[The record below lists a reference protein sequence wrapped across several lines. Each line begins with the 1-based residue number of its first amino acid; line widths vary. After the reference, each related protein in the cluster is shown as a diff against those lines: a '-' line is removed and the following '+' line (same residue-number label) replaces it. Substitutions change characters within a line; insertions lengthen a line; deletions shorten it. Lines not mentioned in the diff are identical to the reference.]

1 MPDGAYGGLT
11 VNDELTL
18 RKIQTFGFLERLCE
32 QLDLT
37 ATQGQR
43 AKDHYYAVGEW
54 LASAADPLL
63 LTSEIYV
70 QGSTAVGTNVRPIGS
85 NEHDVDLISLLV
97 DGTPSMPPAHIKKLI
112 GDRFRAHGRYAAIL
126 EEKQRCWRLVYA
138 NEFHLDITPAIPN
151 PLCPNGGELV
161 PDRVAG
167 GWKASNPRGFRDKF
181 IARGKLMPSIRMTK
195 AMERSF
201 AAADAS
207 VEPFPVSAQFRG
219 VLRRAVQILKRH
231 RDVAF
236 QHQDRSL
243 APLSVIITQLAAQS
257 YEYCVRHHSFDNEL
271 DLLIHT
277 VKFMKMFIEQR
288 EIGGRIHYFVWNETT
303 QGENFAEKWNDE
315 PGRALAFYRWHRRV
329 ELDLA
334 RLSELEGMDQLT
346 EELSQTLGEGV
357 VRKALND
364 HTASLSAARGA
375 GRLGVVASVGL
386 TTSAT
391 AAAAAPVRSNTFFGR

>member
-1 MPDGAYGGLT
+1 MPDGAHGGLT

-18 RKIQTFGFLERLCE
+18 KKIQTFGFLERLCQ

-37 ATQGQR
+37 DTQRRR
-43 AKDHYYAVGEW
+43 AEGHYYAAGGW
-54 LASAADPLL
+54 LAEADDPLL
-63 LTSEIYV
+63 QTSEIYV
-70 QGSTAVGTNVRPIGS
+70 QGSTAIGANVRPIGS

-97 DGTPSMPPAHIKKLI
+97 DGVPALPPAYVKKLI
-112 GDRFRAHGRYAAIL
+112 GDRLKAHGRYEGII

-151 PLCPNGGELV
+151 PQCPNGGELV
-161 PDRVAG
+161 PDKVAG

-181 IARGKLMPSIRMTK
+181 IARGKLMPAIRLSK
-195 AMERSF
+195 AMDRTF

-207 VEPFPVSAQFRG
+207 VEPFPVSAQFKG

-236 QHQDRSL
+236 QKQDRSL

-257 YEYCVRHHSFDNEL
+257 YEFCVRNYSFDNEL

-277 VKFMKMFIEQR
+277 VKFMTMFIERQ
-288 EIGGRIHYFVWNETT
+288 EMGGRIHYFVWNETT
-303 QGENFAEKWNDE
+303 QGENFAEKWNDD
-315 PGRALAFYRWHRRV
+315 PGRALAFYRWHKRV

-334 RLSELEGMDQLT
+334 RLSEMEGMDQLT

-357 VRKALND
+357 VRKALDD
-364 HTASLSAARGA
+364 HTGSLSAARGA
-375 GRLGVVASVGL
+375 GRLGLVASVGL
-386 TTSAT
+386 STSAG
-391 AAAAAPVRSNTFFGR
+391 AAPIRSNTFFGR